1 VKTVASLPDGISQQV
16 SITINDRDFDVVAR
30 NTILLLLAL
39 SARSTADTGAF
50 TLSDCVDALIH
61 FWYSAFIP
69 ARALSWL
76 TNTVKPLIDEV
87 CSRIEG
93 HSSDSILE
101 NSWEF
106 NDGCSLRLV
115 LAEKY
120 WTQLQGILNAP
131 DEMSRDSAALIRS
144 ATTLAPQRLDYRER
158 WHYKEASPFIRIAKQ
173 QFQEDGLLLPFGH
186 LRTAFDIP
194 NP

>member
-1 VKTVASLPDGISQQV
+1 VKTVANLPDSISQQV

-39 SARSTADTGAF
+39 TAESTADAGLSS
-50 TLSDCVDALIH
+50 LSDSVDVLIH

-76 TNTVKPLIDEV
+76 NNKVKPLIDEF
-87 CSRIEG
+87 CSQIVAKSPE
-93 HSSDSILE
+93 SILE
-101 NSWEF
+101 KSWEF
-106 NDGCSLRLV
+106 KHGRSLRLV

-120 WTQLQGILNAP
+120 WIQLQTLLNVP
-131 DEMSRDSAALIRS
+131 DEMSRESAAQIRR
-144 ATTLAPQRLDYRER
+144 TITLAPERVDYRER
-158 WHYKEASPFIRIAKQ
+158 WHYKEASPFMRIAKQ

-186 LRTAFDIP
+186 PRTAFNIP